1 MRVVK
6 ERMGLGLVN
15 YKLRSNYAEVQVFI
29 QKEKG
34 VYRNITKHN
43 QTKYSNQF
51 VSQNKLRVLRF
62 FLFCLVYLC
71 LFIIFRSESWCCH
84 FDSLL
89 FDS

>member
-43 QTKYSNQF
+43 QLNI
-51 VSQNKLRVLRF
+51 V
-62 FLFCLVYLC
+62 
-71 LFIIFRSESWCCH
+71 I
-84 FDSLL
+84 SL
-89 FDS
+89 